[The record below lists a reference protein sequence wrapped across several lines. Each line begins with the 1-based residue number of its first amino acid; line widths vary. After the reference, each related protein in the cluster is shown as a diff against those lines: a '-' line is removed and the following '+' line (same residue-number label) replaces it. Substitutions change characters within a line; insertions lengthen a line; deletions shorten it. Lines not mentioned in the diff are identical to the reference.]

1 MEDRVL
7 IGTELKYKVEIE
19 ASGFS
24 MDENDFTVEVR
35 RGTKSKLFEK
45 PDMIIHETESGNEY
59 YVAFDTS
66 ELGTGKYD
74 FITTAYVPDDDFEDG
89 LRTEVDK
96 QTLAIVN
103 KL

>member
-35 RGTKSKLFEK
+35 RGTRSKLFEK
-45 PDMIIHETESGNEY
+45 PDMIILDPPRDGIHPKAIGKIIDY
-59 YVAFDTS
+59 GVKYIRRRTS
-66 ELGTGKYD
+66 YRG
-74 FITTAYVPDDDFEDG
+74 
-89 LRTEVDK
+89 
-96 QTLAIVN
+96 
-103 KL
+103 